1 MTQHLVKELPRV
13 IETDRL
19 ILRPFTLDDSE
30 GVFEY
35 ASDPEVTRFM
45 DWPTHQVIDTS
56 RDWIPFTLD
65 QWDSGEEYTW
75 GITLKVSGANVIGA
89 IGCSELN
96 FKVSFGYV
104 LNKQHWGKGIA
115 TEAAKALVDT
125 LVAVEGVR
133 RIWAT
138 CDSENAAS
146 ARVLEKSG
154 CVLEGTLRN
163 WSIRP
168 NLPGRPARDSYV
180 FARTIDT

>member
-1 MTQHLVKELPRV
+1 VKDLPKI

-19 ILRPFTLDDSE
+19 VLRPFTLDDSHD
-30 GVFEY
+30 VFAY

-45 DWPTHQVIDTS
+45 DWPTHQSQDVS
-56 RDWIPFTLD
+56 KNWIQLTLE
-65 QWDSGEEYTW
+65 QWGRREEYTW
-75 GITLKVSGANVIGA
+75 GICLKAVGNRIVGA

-115 TEAAKALVDT
+115 TEASKALVDE
-125 LVAVEGVR
+125 LSSIEGVR

-138 CDSENAAS
+138 CDVDNNAS
-146 ARVLEKSG
+146 AGVLAKSG
-154 CVLEGTLRN
+154 CILEGTLRN

-168 NLPGRPARDSYV
+168 NLPGRPVRDSYV
-180 FARTIDT
+180 FARTVDA